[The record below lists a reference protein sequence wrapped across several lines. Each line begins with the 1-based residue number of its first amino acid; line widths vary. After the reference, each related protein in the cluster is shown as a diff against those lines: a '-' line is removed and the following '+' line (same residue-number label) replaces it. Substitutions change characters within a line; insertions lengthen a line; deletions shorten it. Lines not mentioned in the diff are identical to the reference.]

1 MTGMTIRAVL
11 SGLRDSVPVAA
22 GYIPIAFSFGLAA
35 LQAHLLPVQSSLISL
50 LIYAGA
56 SQFIFVSL
64 LSAGSSVIALIA
76 TVLLMNVR
84 HLFYGPAIYDKLGLQ
99 HRALPTP
106 LLAFGLTDEVFATV
120 ISKYQTI
127 PEPARVYW
135 YLGLQ
140 LGAYLA
146 WQVGTLAGI
155 FLGDT
160 LISHY
165 PALQQTLGFILP
177 ALFFTLL
184 LEIRHHLSRLV
195 VGVTAAMTAAL
206 TWTVPIHLALL
217 GGMLAGAL
225 AGSYTGKPRHADI

>member
-1 MTGMTIRAVL
+1 MTFRAFFT
-11 SGLRDSVPVAA
+11 GLRDSLPVAA
-22 GYIPIAFSFGLAA
+22 GYIPIGFSFGLAA
-35 LQAHLLPVQSSLISL
+35 LQAHLLPMQSSLISL

-64 LSAGSSVIALIA
+64 LSAGSSVITLIT

-84 HLFYGPAIYDKLGLQ
+84 HLFYGPAIYDKIGLQ
-99 HRALPTP
+99 QRVLPIP
-106 LLAFGLTDEVFATV
+106 FLAFGLTDEVFATV

-127 PEPARVYW
+127 AQPARIYW

-140 LGAYLA
+140 LGAYLG
-146 WQVGTLAGI
+146 WQVGTLAGT
-155 FLGDT
+155 FLGDA
-160 LISHY
+160 LLNRY

-184 LEIRHHLSRLV
+184 LEIRHHVSWRVAVITTLATTALV
-195 VGVTAAMTAAL
+195 
-206 TWTVPIHLALL
+206 WTVPIHMALL

-225 AGSYTGKPRHADI
+225 AGAYSGRMHHADV